1 MREDVSRPCMTRSEA
16 HAQQITWAS
25 TQDGRISHV
34 KGQRRFANLVK
45 AEIRP
50 YTSSHAEDGVCLYVA
65 QCTATALI
73 GPLQSSPWLSMVTS
87 ECLSQAR
94 RLEQVAHGQSTPC
107 RLHSI
112 KRLLLLQSYT
122 EIEDTPPAR
131 IPRKTPNSPFISPS
145 PTNPP
150 RYPAKH
156 VSQA

>member
-1 MREDVSRPCMTRSEA
+1 MHSRS
-16 HAQQITWAS
+16 S

-50 YTSSHAEDGVCLYVA
+50 YISSHTEEGGCLHVA

-73 GPLQSSPWLSMVTS
+73 GQMRSSPWLSMVTS

-112 KRLLLLQSYT
+112 KRLLLLHSYT
-122 EIEDTPPAR
+122 EIEDTPPAH
-131 IPRKTPNSPFISPS
+131 IPRKTPDRSFISPS